1 MMRKKNDK
9 IKGLRMGY
17 VKFSG
22 LGGYRG
28 DMLSELLENG
38 IPVRNITVSDEEI
51 SGAVS
56 PQDYL
61 RVSETARRHG
71 VRIKAGERRGL
82 YFTLRKYRTRAGLCV
97 GALLFILVI
106 ALWQTGVRSIAI
118 EGDAPRSQIM
128 QILDDCNIK
137 LGASTDMLEIS
148 KAEHRI
154 LAEVED
160 CAWADVSCEGF
171 RVNVK
176 IVKGVEKPEMEDDVP
191 RNITAARSAKIVRQ
205 IPRMGASVVENGS
218 GVNAGDL
225 LVSGTVPDGRDHV
238 LFVRADAEIIGEW
251 NETREFFVP
260 YNETISLANG
270 EKKVFKY
277 LVYGDDEYPL
287 FAGKAGAENSLYTEE
302 TSILKIGG
310 QPTSFKI
317 KSGIY
322 TAYTSQ
328 NITRSPDDVL
338 SELQKQKQ
346 DFEENFFSEYE
357 IVNAEERFY
366 PQEDGIRLVIDY
378 TLQGDIAKPVP
389 IEMGDMSMPEPPE
402 TSETSDGGSDG

>member
-1 MMRKKNDK
+1 MKKKNDK
-9 IKGLRMGY
+9 IKGLSMGY

-28 DMLSELLENG
+28 NMLSELLENG
-38 IPVRNITVSDEEI
+38 VPVRNITVSNEQI

-56 PQDYL
+56 PKDYFRL
-61 RVSETARRHG
+61 SEIARRHG
-71 VRIKAGERRGL
+71 VRIKSGERRGL
-82 YFTLRKYRTRAGLCV
+82 YFILRKYRTRAGLCV
-97 GALLFILVI
+97 GAMLFILVI
-106 ALWQTGVRSIAI
+106 ALWQTSVRSITI
-118 EGDAPRSQIM
+118 EGDAPRSQIT
-128 QILDDCNIK
+128 QILDECGIR
-137 LGASTDMLEIS
+137 LGASTDSLEMS
-148 KAEHRI
+148 KAEHLI

-160 CAWADVSCEGF
+160 CVWVDVSCEGF
-171 RVNVK
+171 RVNVN
-176 IVKGVEKPEMEDDVP
+176 IVNGTEKPEMEEDTP

-205 IPRMGASVVENGS
+205 IPRMGTSVVANGS

-251 NETREFFVP
+251 TETREFFVP
-260 YNETISLANG
+260 YNETISLPNG

-287 FAGKAGAENSLYTEE
+287 FTGKAGLENSLYTEE
-302 TSILKIGG
+302 TSIVKLFG

-328 NITRSPDDVL
+328 DITRSPDDVL

-357 IVNAEERFY
+357 ITNAEERFY

-389 IEMGDMSMPEPPE
+389 IEIV
-402 TSETSDGGSDG
+402 DG

>member
-1 MMRKKNDK
+1 MKNKKNK
-9 IKGLRMGY
+9 IKGLKLGY

-38 IPVRNITVSDEEI
+38 ISVRNIAVSDEEI

-56 PQDYL
+56 PLDYY
-61 RVSETARRHG
+61 RVSETARKHG

-82 YFTLRKYRTRAGLCV
+82 YFTLSKYRTRAGLCV
-97 GALLFILVI
+97 DALLFVLVI
-106 ALWQTGVRSIAI
+106 SLWQTSVRSITI
-118 EGDAPRSQIM
+118 EGDVPRSQIM
-128 QILDDCNIK
+128 QILDDCRIG
-137 LGASTDMLEIS
+137 LGASTDTLEIS

-171 RVNVK
+171 RVNVR
-176 IVKGVEKPEMEDDVP
+176 IEKGVEKPDMEENAP
-191 RNITAARSAKIVRQ
+191 RNIVAARSAIIVRQ
-205 IPRMGASVVENGS
+205 IPRMGASVVQNGS

-225 LVSGTVPDGRDHV
+225 LVSGTVPDGRDHI
-238 LFVRADAEIIGEW
+238 LLVRADAEIIGEW
-251 NETREFFVP
+251 TETREFFVP

-287 FAGKAGAENSLYTEE
+287 FVGKAGTENSLYTEE
-302 TSILKIGG
+302 TSIVKFLG
-310 QPTSFKI
+310 QPTAFKI

-328 NITRSPDDVL
+328 DITRSPDDVL
-338 SELQKQKQ
+338 SELQKRKL
-346 DFEENFFSEYE
+346 DFEENFFSEFE
-357 IVNAEERFY
+357 ITNAEERFY
-366 PQEDGIRLVIDY
+366 PQEDGIRLVVDY

-402 TSETSDGGSDG
+402 ISGTSETTSGN

>member
-1 MMRKKNDK
+1 MKKKNDK
-9 IKGLRMGY
+9 VKGLRMGY

-28 DMLSELLENG
+28 DMLSELLEDG
-38 IPVRNITVSDEEI
+38 VPVRNITVSDEEI

-56 PQDYL
+56 PTDYF

-106 ALWQTGVRSIAI
+106 ALWQTSVRSITI

-128 QILDDCNIK
+128 QILDECRIR
-137 LGASTDMLEIS
+137 LGASTDTLEIS

-154 LAEVED
+154 LAEVE
-160 CAWADVSCEGF
+160 
-171 RVNVK
+171 
-176 IVKGVEKPEMEDDVP
+176 KPEMEENAP

-238 LFVRADAEIIGEW
+238 MFVRADAEIIGEW
-251 NETREFFVP
+251 TETREFFVP

-277 LVYGDDEYPL
+277 LVYGDDVQDKIRHLHRLYLARHNKKPRRC
-287 FAGKAGAENSLYTEE
+287 FVGASKTKA
-302 TSILKIGG
+302 
-310 QPTSFKI
+310 
-317 KSGIY
+317 
-322 TAYTSQ
+322 
-328 NITRSPDDVL
+328 
-338 SELQKQKQ
+338 
-346 DFEENFFSEYE
+346 
-357 IVNAEERFY
+357 
-366 PQEDGIRLVIDY
+366 
-378 TLQGDIAKPVP
+378 
-389 IEMGDMSMPEPPE
+389 
-402 TSETSDGGSDG
+402 

>member
-1 MMRKKNDK
+1 MKKNEK

-22 LGGYRG
+22 LGGYRE

-38 IPVRNITVSDEEI
+38 IPVRNVMVSEEEI

-56 PQDYL
+56 PTDYL
-61 RVSETARRHG
+61 QVSEIARRHG
-71 VRIKAGERRGL
+71 VRIKAGERRGI

-97 GALLFILVI
+97 GAILFVLVI
-106 ALWQTGVRSIAI
+106 ALWQTSVRSITI
-118 EGDAPRSQIM
+118 EGDAPRSQVM
-128 QILDDCNIK
+128 QILDECGIR
-137 LGASTDMLEIS
+137 LGASTDSLEMS

-154 LAEVED
+154 LAEVEN
-160 CAWADVSCEGF
+160 CAWTDVSCEGF
-171 RVNVK
+171 RVNVQ
-176 IVKGVEKPEMEDDVP
+176 IVAGVEKPEIEDGKP
-191 RNITAARSAKIVRQ
+191 RNIIAARSAKIVRQ
-205 IPRMGASVVENGS
+205 VPRMGASVVANGS
-218 GVNAGDL
+218 GVNTGDL

-238 LFVRADAEIIGEW
+238 LFVRADAEVIGEW
-251 NETREFFVP
+251 TETREFFVP
-260 YNETISLANG
+260 YNETISLPNG

-287 FAGKAGAENSLYTEE
+287 FAGKAGMEDSLYTEE
-302 TSILKIGG
+302 TSIVKIGG

-322 TAYTSQ
+322 TAYTRQ
-328 NITRSPDDVL
+328 DITRSPDDVL
-338 SELQKQKQ
+338 SELQKQRL

-357 IVNAEERFY
+357 IINAEERFY

-389 IEMGDMSMPEPPE
+389 IEVE
-402 TSETSDGGSDG
+402 